1 MMAMSGWS
9 SFRRVLGAVLIMAAG
24 IAAAR
29 AEPPDASQGAVVLA
43 RADQAQEMTAPDG
56 MKTTAAG
63 LMQGAN
69 VTQPPQSAYVK
80 DFVPPR
86 SVAPLAKTLVKAVV
100 NISTARKSR
109 AFSSPH
115 GMPGPFSDK
124 FRKFFEK
131 RNGKKRLPPHAK
143 RRPTAL
149 GSGFIIDPSG
159 IVVTNNHVVAG
170 ADEIYVVLQDGTRL
184 KATLRGRDPKTDLA
198 VLQVKPEKPLPYVVF
213 GDSDKAEV
221 GDWVLAIGNPFGLG
235 GSVTMGIISARNR
248 DINAG
253 PYDDFIQTD
262 APINKGNSGG
272 PLFNMKGEVI
282 GVNSAILSPSGGSV
296 GIGFS
301 IPSNLARKVVAQ
313 LVKYGETRRGWLGVR
328 IQSITE
334 DLAAGLGLKEPKGAL
349 VAEVTKGSP
358 ADKAGIKPRDVII
371 AFNGVEVKRMRDLPR
386 LVAESPVGAKVKV
399 KVLRDGRPLELT
411 VVLGRLEEGEKLMK
425 AQAEKRKARAQTMDL
440 LGMRLSP
447 LTDSLR
453 KTFDIP
459 AEVGKGVVVLS
470 VTPGSDAEK
479 KGLERGD
486 VITEAGGRPVTKP
499 ADIEKRIKAYR
510 DKGRKA
516 LEMLVLR
523 KAAGYEPR
531 FIALW
536 IAKKK

>member
-1 MMAMSGWS
+1 MMAVSGWS
-9 SFRRVLGAVLIMAAG
+9 LLRVVGAMLMAGAVSISVQASEVEQDAA
-24 IAAAR
+24 IWPVR
-29 AEPPDASQGAVVLA
+29 AHKAGSVTVG
-43 RADQAQEMTAPDG
+43 G
-56 MKTTAAG
+56 YKTTAAG
-63 LMQGAN
+63 LVKGAD
-69 VTQPPQSAYVK
+69 VKEPPQSAYVK
-80 DFVPPR
+80 DFAPPR
-86 SVAPLAKTLVKAVV
+86 SVAPLAKALVKAVV
-100 NISTARKSR
+100 NISTARKVP
-109 AFSSPH
+109 AFASPH

-124 FRKFFEK
+124 FKKFFEK
-131 RNGKKRLPPHAK
+131 KSRKKGLPPHAK
-143 RRPTAL
+143 RRPNAL

-170 ADEIYVVLQDGTRL
+170 ADEIYVILQDGTRL

-386 LVAESPVGAKVKV
+386 LVAESPVGAKVTV
-399 KVLRDGRPLELT
+399 KVLRDGRPLDLT

-425 AQAEKRKARAQTMDL
+425 AQAEQRKARAQSAEV

-447 LTDSLR
+447 ITDSLR
-453 KTFDIP
+453 KRFNIP
-459 AEVGKGVVVLS
+459 EEVGKGVVVLS
-470 VTPGSDAEK
+470 VASGSDAEK

-486 VITEAGGRPVTKP
+486 VITEAGGWPVTMP
-499 ADIEKRIKAYR
+499 ADIEKRIEAYR
-510 DKGRKA
+510 EKGRKA

-523 KAAGYEPR
+523 KAAGFEPR
-531 FIALW
+531 FVALW
-536 IAKKK
+536 IESRK